1 MTAEEWRTRCDLA
14 AAYRLIADYGW
25 DDIVFTH
32 LSARVPGRDEHFLL
46 NPYGFAFDEITAE
59 SLVKVD
65 LDGVPVERTEYG
77 VNPAGFTIH
86 SAVHGARDDAGAVM
100 HLHTDAGVAV
110 SAMSRGLMPLS
121 QHSGFVCPD
130 LAYHEW
136 EGVALDLDERSRLV
150 RDLGDRHFMLLWNHG
165 TLAVGDS
172 VASCFL
178 RLYYFEKSC
187 RFQVNALAA
196 DEPHL
201 PSDSAIAAMEQF
213 NTVESWEGLARV
225 AWPALLRRAER
236 LGLKMP
242 IHSET
247 HEKR

>member
-121 QHSGFVCPD
+121 QHCGGLPGTRALRDGSRAARRCERRRAAGTRSRGARARARARSGRCAIQSARKAIRLNRSKAPKP
-130 LAYHEW
+130 LTTQRQN
-136 EGVALDLDERSRLV
+136 EGV
-150 RDLGDRHFMLLWNHG
+150 
-165 TLAVGDS
+165 
-172 VASCFL
+172 
-178 RLYYFEKSC
+178 
-187 RFQVNALAA
+187 
-196 DEPHL
+196 L
-201 PSDSAIAAMEQF
+201 P
-213 NTVESWEGLARV
+213 
-225 AWPALLRRAER
+225 
-236 LGLKMP
+236 
-242 IHSET
+242 
-247 HEKR
+247 